1 MAETSGVQESQE
13 GAERTSLSS
22 ASTRDQQGV
31 VSSMQTTM
39 LALTERMQRLEQ
51 QPCSRCRD
59 AEANA
64 AEFLS
69 HLSSELAKAKQRSSH
84 LEKMNQRIAKWE
96 AQVAAVYAQ
105 GPIQSDGADV
115 GTGVLMRSDGSSVYM

>member
-1 MAETSGVQESQE
+1 
-13 GAERTSLSS
+13 
-22 ASTRDQQGV
+22 
-31 VSSMQTTM
+31 MQTTM

-69 HLSSELAKAKQRSSH
+69 HLSSGLVTDLLMCPQPCFVNFQPCFLDRQPT
-84 LEKMNQRIAKWE
+84 LCT
-96 AQVAAVYAQ
+96 VA
-105 GPIQSDGADV
+105 IR
-115 GTGVLMRSDGSSVYM
+115 VLLRVILCHFLGLKT